1 MIMCLQVPCRPTTCS
16 LGCFQVSLSPVGR
29 DLTLTC
35 IGLLHP
41 LIHLG
46 FGIEFHQPAIIA
58 EALAQACVTNNW
70 IGVYLRTIE
79 KAAVPSSKTLLGLLD
94 EIKAEPKLHAA
105 VDWSEENKIQD
116 GILKNAPGEMIH
128 YAKQWTVS
136 PGELEKKTAEMI
148 STDAYFA
155 AAAQHPPKQASIVFF
170 QLCEL
175 AVNEVANRSNSTST

>member
-1 MIMCLQVPCRPTTCS
+1 M
-16 LGCFQVSLSPVGR
+16 
-29 DLTLTC
+29 TLIC

-58 EALAQACVTNNW
+58 EALAQACVKSNW

-79 KAAVPSSKTLLGLLD
+79 KAAVPTSKTLLGLLD
-94 EIKAEPKLHAA
+94 DIKADPKLHAA
-105 VDWSEENKIQD
+105 VDWLEENKIRD
-116 GILKNAPGEMIH
+116 GVLKNAPDEMIH

-148 STDAYFA
+148 SADAYFA
-155 AAAQHPPKQASIVFF
+155 ATAQHPPKQASIISF

-175 AVNEVANRSNSTST
+175 AANKVVNRSNSTSPSCTA